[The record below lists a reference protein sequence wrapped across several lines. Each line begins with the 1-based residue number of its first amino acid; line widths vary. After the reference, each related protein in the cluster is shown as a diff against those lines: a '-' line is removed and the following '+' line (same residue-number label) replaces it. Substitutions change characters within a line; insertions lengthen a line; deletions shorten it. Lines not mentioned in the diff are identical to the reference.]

1 MPNWSIATA
10 NLVENLISAMSEGLL
25 LDTNIISEMSRQ
37 EPHPAVASLFAG
49 RRHDLFISVISLGEL
64 RRGEARL
71 RTRDATR
78 AARIDLWLR
87 SVEVE
92 LADRVIQVTTEV
104 AYRWGEITSQRSRPL
119 ADALLAATALVHNL
133 SLVTRNTKDFDG
145 LGLSVINPWDD

>member
-1 MPNWSIATA
+1 
-10 NLVENLISAMSEGLL
+10 MSEGLL
-25 LDTNIISEMSRQ
+25 LDTNIISEMSRKD
-37 EPHPAVASLFAG
+37 PHPAVASLFAG
-49 RRHDLFISVISLGEL
+49 RRYDLFISVISLGEL

-145 LGLSVINPWDD
+145 LGLSVINPWDA